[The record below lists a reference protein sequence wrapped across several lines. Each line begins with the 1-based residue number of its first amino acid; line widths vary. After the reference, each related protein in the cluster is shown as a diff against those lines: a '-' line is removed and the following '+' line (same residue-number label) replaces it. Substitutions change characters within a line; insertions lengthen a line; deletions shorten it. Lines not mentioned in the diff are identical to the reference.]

1 MLPFIIAVAVSCSFI
16 GVMAKGGRRVE
27 EEKENATRAYYTVYG
42 KLRALKLPT
51 DDFATLSR
59 AVEVY
64 TERFG
69 IMYTAPCSPIQ
80 P

>member
-1 MLPFIIAVAVSCSFI
+1 MLPFISAAAVSCSFM
-16 GVMAKGGRRVE
+16 GVMARGGRRVE
-27 EEKENATRAYYTVYG
+27 EERANATRAYYTVYG

-51 DDFATLSR
+51 DDFATSFR

-69 IMYTAPCSPIQ
+69 IIYTAPCSPIQ